1 MSLSVSDYIYTG
13 TIRHRRFVPFDHFFS
28 YRIFMVY
35 FDISK
40 VEQIL
45 KKSWFWN
52 VNKPSI
58 VSFYRE
64 DYHGNQEQ
72 SLDDAVRSTIYQKT
86 GRILKGPI
94 RILTHLRYFGY
105 CFNPVS
111 FYYCFDQSD
120 QNVELIMAE
129 ITNTPWK
136 ERHSYIVSDKRNSK
150 SNLTTSFGKD
160 FHVSPFWGMDHQYEW
175 IFTKPEKNLV
185 VNMKNIKDQNKVF
198 DATLTLERKAFNL
211 KNLVLQTLSLPFMT
225 VRIVFRIHWQALKLW
240 IKGAHVFDH
249 PNEIKV
255 KVEDP

>member
-13 TIRHRRFVPFDHFFS
+13 TIRHRRFVTFDHFFS

-111 FYYCFDQSD
+111 FYYC
-120 QNVELIMAE
+120 
-129 ITNTPWK
+129 W
-136 ERHSYIVSDKRNSK
+136 
-150 SNLTTSFGKD
+150 
-160 FHVSPFWGMDHQYEW
+160 
-175 IFTKPEKNLV
+175 FTAR
-185 VNMKNIKDQNKVF
+185 F
-198 DATLTLERKAFNL
+198 
-211 KNLVLQTLSLPFMT
+211 
-225 VRIVFRIHWQALKLW
+225 
-240 IKGAHVFDH
+240 
-249 PNEIKV
+249 
-255 KVEDP
+255 

>member
-111 FYYCFDQSD
+111 FYYCFNKNDSQ
-120 QNVELIMAE
+120 VELIMAE
-129 ITNTPWK
+129 ITNTPWN
-136 ERHSYIVSDKRNSK
+136 ERHCYFITNKKNK
-150 SNLTTSFGKD
+150 NFKENLKKK
-160 FHVSPFWGMDHQYEW
+160 FHVSPFWDMDHDYEW
-175 IFTKPEKNLV
+175 LFSQAEDNLNVHMINFKKGNKIQKNS
-185 VNMKNIKDQNKVF
+185 
-198 DATLTLERKAFNL
+198 R
-211 KNLVLQTLSLPFMT
+211 
-225 VRIVFRIHWQALKLW
+225 
-240 IKGAHVFDH
+240 
-249 PNEIKV
+249 
-255 KVEDP
+255 